1 MENMTNVYLCL
12 LKGEYN
18 VIRARSLEEA
28 SIEANEMGG
37 FTLRRAFDNEWYE
50 DEDGINYMGD

>member
-1 MENMTNVYLCL
+1 MEDMTNVYLCL
-12 LKGEYN
+12 LRGEYN

-28 SIEANEMGG
+28 STVANEMGG
-37 FTLRRAFDNEWYE
+37 FTLRRAFDTEWYA

>member
-1 MENMTNVYLCL
+1 MTNVYLCL
-12 LKGEYN
+12 LRGEYN

>member
-1 MENMTNVYLCL
+1 MENTTNVYLCL
-12 LKGEYN
+12 LRGEYN
-18 VIRARSLEEA
+18 VIRAKSLEEA

-37 FTLRRAFDNEWYE
+37 FTIRRAFASEWYE